1 VTLATD
7 ATMPAYE
14 LDDERDLSAVWRG
27 RARQPRGRRGRAGCA
42 ARSRGARRW
51 PAARRG
57 RSAGPDAAVPGRV
70 IDGLRSM
77 W

>member
-42 ARSRGARRW
+42 GCAARSRGARR
-51 PAARRG
+51 
-57 RSAGPDAAVPGRV
+57 
-70 IDGLRSM
+70 
-77 W
+77 